1 MATNLYYHFDS
12 EGYSELLYK
21 VFSDR
26 DISDEAINKLLV
38 EVENTTNNVLSFEEE
53 VSSDYEMVTCLS
65 EECNAEINELLS
77 NPFLDIYFVN
87 GNIKNIVA
95 GNVVNAGDVVFELA
109 ERSNSGFSILNDE
122 SRGNTAIFVVDSREL
137 APFFNKNN
145 SDGIEFSSSYL
156 YGHYDQSTGTI
167 VKNLDYQTRPSF
179 DGSKDI
185 SYESYLGEY
194 SLPIMSENGL
204 VNELY
209 KKLYSLEVL
218 FGKYVDEKGFEDIK
232 NQIRYYASMIV
243 SLKQS
248 ITDDMV
254 MDEARLSGNLNEGF
268 AL

>member
-53 VSSDYEMVTCLS
+53 ISSDYERITCLS
-65 EECNAEINELLS
+65 DDDNHEMSELLS

-87 GNIKNIVA
+87 GNINNIVN
-95 GNVVNAGDVVFELA
+95 GNVVNSSDVVFELA
-109 ERSNSGFSILNDE
+109 QKTNDGFSVLLDSN
-122 SRGNTAIFVVDSREL
+122 RGNTAIFVVDSREL
-137 APFFNKNN
+137 APFFKKNN
-145 SDGIEFSSSYL
+145 SEGIVFADEYL
-156 YGHYDQSTGTI
+156 YGHYDQKTGNI
-167 VKNLDYQTRPSF
+167 VKNLNYQTRPSF
-179 DGSKDI
+179 NGGRDI
-185 SYESYLGEY
+185 SYESYIGEY
-194 SLPIMSENGL
+194 SLPIMSENDL

-232 NQIRYYASMIV
+232 TQIRYYASMIV

-248 ITDDMV
+248 ITSDMV
-254 MDEARLSGNLNEGF
+254 MDEARIAGNLNEEF